1 MTIEYLPGYKTESA
15 EIVTVEKRKKK
26 QSINISLNLL
36 STDYVLSHLIGVLRR
51 YTREKRPGFLRA
63 VL

>member
-36 STDYVLSHLIGVLRR
+36 STDYVLSHLIGLLRR
-51 YTREKRPGFLRA
+51 YTREKRPGFPRA